1 MPTSRGVVCRSL
13 VFTVARDPPFVFFCV
28 LSCVASRR
36 TLLKPS
42 GKTIVY
48 FSPGFPQPKYLLH
61 VCMPIVWPTRTE
73 GVCVLHI
80 KPLLLPVDIQHN
92 QCPCRFFNSKKNTSS
107 VATILRHRCYF
118 ATRYQVCS
126 KNKAAYGMPCHR
138 TGYDRHDIDIP
149 RKKEG
154 KQRRKGPY

>member
-1 MPTSRGVVCRSL
+1 MRGRSRILKTPFSL
-13 VFTVARDPPFVFFCV
+13 
-28 LSCVASRR
+28 
-36 TLLKPS
+36 PS
-42 GKTIVY
+42 
-48 FSPGFPQPKYLLH
+48 
-61 VCMPIVWPTRTE
+61 
-73 GVCVLHI
+73 VCVGFVNPFRTAVPFSVQTTQNSSSLYPKRDCGSERV
-80 KPLLLPVDIQHN
+80 KPFLLPVDIQHN